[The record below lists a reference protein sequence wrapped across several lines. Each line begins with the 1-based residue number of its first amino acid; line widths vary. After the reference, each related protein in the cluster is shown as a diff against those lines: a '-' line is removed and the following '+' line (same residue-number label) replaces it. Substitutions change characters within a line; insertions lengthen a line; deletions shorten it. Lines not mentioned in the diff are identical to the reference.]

1 MGSKIGL
8 GGPLGGSWGHLG
20 PKSNLRPPG
29 VRRWASK
36 GLPGTPKLEAKLDP
50 KRTKLGPNGAQVG
63 DFVDMCLHLCVHV
76 GPRTHQSPIRGPL
89 EPKMI
94 PKCAQH
100 ARAEGH
106 EMRAL
111 LIRNTLFR
119 FRCPTALGSLLTPYL
134 GPIFHPSWS
143 QAGSKR
149 VQVGPKLAPSWPNLA
164 PSGPKVAP
172 SSLQVGPKLF

>member
-20 PKSNLRPPG
+20 PKSQSRPPR

-89 EPKMI
+89 EPKML

-119 FRCPTALGSLLTPYL
+119 FRCPSALGSLLTPYL

-143 QAGSKR
+143 QVGSKR
-149 VQVGPKLAPSWPNLA
+149 AQVGPKLAPSWYQKDSKSPWKTN
-164 PSGPKVAP
+164 PR
-172 SSLQVGPKLF
+172 QV